1 MESIEEAAVS
11 VRSGVYRHYKGPH
24 YLVLGVAM
32 HADNEEL
39 MVVYVRL
46 YERKGVPFFVRPLA
60 SFLEPLSEGMGGG
73 PRFEFTGIEAFAD
86 HTPAAYDR
94 KPGEEASAS

>member
-1 MESIEEAAVS
+1 MESIQEAALS
-11 VRSGVYRHYKGPH
+11 VRSGIYRHYKGQQ

-46 YERKGVPFFVRPLA
+46 YEREGIPFFVRPLA
-60 SFLEPLSEGMGGG
+60 SFLEPLPDHMGGIS
-73 PRFEFTGIEAFAD
+73 RFEFMG
-86 HTPAAYDR
+86 AATT
-94 KPGEEASAS
+94 